1 MKEKIKQIEIN
12 KSMKTRTLI
21 ISLFLVIGLSSC
33 DKTLFCS
40 GFPEA
45 MLSYIPYKEGDI
57 INFTNGSDT
66 MSFIVEKLEISVDSS
81 YHYKC
86 PYFCDCD
93 VACDAFA
100 RAQLVGVLGNTN
112 SIKYQINTTHAFL
125 GACVEFS
132 QGDNFC
138 IDSFNYY
145 QDNVDSIP
153 PVLTIKPEQTTYISK
168 IQIVKD
174 QGITMFEETA
184 SGEMWNILYK

>member
-1 MKEKIKQIEIN
+1 MKKFNNLKIN
-12 KSMKTRTLI
+12 KSMKTRILI
-21 ISLFLVIGLSSC
+21 TSLFLVIGLSSC

-45 MLSYIPYKEGDI
+45 MLSYIPYKKGEV

-66 MSFIVEKLEISVDSS
+66 ISFIVEKIDISVDSS
-81 YHYKC
+81 YRYKC
-86 PYFCDCD
+86 PYSCDCD
-93 VACDAFA
+93 IACDAFA
-100 RAQLVGVLGNTN
+100 RAQLLGILGNTN
-112 SIKYQINTTHAFL
+112 SIKYQINTTSEFL

-132 QGDNFC
+132 QGDNSC

-145 QDNVDSIP
+145 QDDVESIP

-184 SGEMWNILYK
+184 SGKIWNIIYK

>member
-1 MKEKIKQIEIN
+1 MKKICFFNSSKNWGGGEKWHFETAKILWEKGYEI
-12 KSMKTRTLI
+12 I
-21 ISLFLVIGLSSC
+21 
-33 DKTLFCS
+33 
-40 GFPEA
+40 
-45 MLSYIPYKEGDI
+45 
-57 INFTNGSDT
+57 
-66 MSFIVEKLEISVDSS
+66 
-81 YHYKC
+81 
-86 PYFCDCD
+86 
-93 VACDAFA
+93 
-100 RAQLVGVLGNTN
+100 VLGNIN

-145 QDNVDSIP
+145 QDDVDSIP

-184 SGEMWNILYK
+184 SGKIWNIIYK